1 MSKYLPNHNSY
12 QKKQSLVR
20 IVDTLQKQVLFEGGA
35 LFPANNLLDYAD
47 VDRTTGDFLEYF
59 RRDFMPSIDANILA
73 DKRLLAKHI
82 NQIYLAKGSLQILR
96 FLI

>member
-1 MSKYLPNHNSY
+1 MVHYS
-12 QKKQSLVR
+12 
-20 IVDTLQKQVLFEGGA
+20 
-35 LFPANNLLDYAD
+35 ANNLLDYAD

-82 NQIYLAKGSLQILR
+82 NQIYLAKGSLSDLR